1 MRYRLPSMSLVRPA
15 PLRPYRSPRL
25 PAWASELIE
34 AVCTDAGA
42 EAPSVVRWRRRSGPH
57 SSGVTRPSV
66 GMISV
71 NAGSDELDARLT
83 LLHELAHWIAPR
95 PRRVRGG
102 MAHHDRAFY
111 SRAFPLYRAHGIP
124 DAEALVRE
132 GGRYPSSLRHAVAL
146 QVRGAAPA
154 LAERRARLRE
164 GRRPWRVVVAEHRIR
179 LVRDGRWTVCVTCGA
194 RVVGAQLARLRRRRT
209 PARHVL
215 FARA

>member
-1 MRYRLPSMSLVRPA
+1 MRYRQPPMQLAKQAAV
-15 PLRPYRSPRL
+15 RPYRSPGL
-25 PAWASELIE
+25 PAWAGELIDT
-34 AVCTDAGA
+34 VCADAGVDP
-42 EAPSVVRWRRRSGPH
+42 PSVVRWRRRSGPH
-57 SSGVTRPSV
+57 SSGVTRPSLSV
-66 GMISV
+66 ISV
-71 NAGSDELDARLT
+71 SAGSDELDARLT

>member
-1 MRYRLPSMSLVRPA
+1 MRYRQPPMSLAQLA
-15 PLRPYRSPRL
+15 PFRPYRSPRL

-34 AVCTDAGA
+34 AACAEAGA

-71 NAGSDELDARLT
+71 SAGSDELDARLT

-95 PRRVRGG
+95 ARRVRGR

-124 DAEALVRE
+124 DAEALARE
-132 GGRYPSSLRHAVAL
+132 GGRYPSSLRHAIAL
-146 QVRGAAPA
+146 EVPGAATA

-164 GRRPWRVVVAEHRIR
+164 ARRPWRVVVAEHRIR

-209 PARHVL
+209 TARHVL

>member
-1 MRYRLPSMSLVRPA
+1 MQLPDRARQS
-15 PLRPYRSPRL
+15 PYRSARL
-25 PAWASELIE
+25 PAWASELID
-34 AVCTDAGA
+34 AVCSEAGVEPPA
-42 EAPSVVRWRRRSGPH
+42 VVRWRRRRGPH

-71 NAGSDELDARLT
+71 SAGSDELDARLT
-83 LLHELAHWIAPR
+83 LLHELAHWVAPR
-95 PRRVRGG
+95 ARRVRGR

-124 DAEALVRE
+124 DAEALARE
-132 GGRYPSSLRHAVAL
+132 GGRYPSSLHHAIAL
-146 QVRGAAPA
+146 QVPGAATA
-154 LAERRARLRE
+154 LAERRARLRD

-215 FARA
+215 FARV